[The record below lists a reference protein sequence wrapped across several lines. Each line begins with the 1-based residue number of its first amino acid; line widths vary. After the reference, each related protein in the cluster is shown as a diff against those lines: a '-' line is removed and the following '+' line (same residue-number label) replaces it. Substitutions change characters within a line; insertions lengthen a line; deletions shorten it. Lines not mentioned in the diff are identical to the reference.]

1 MNTPEVKQDMVR
13 MNLLLEPEHH
23 DKLVAT
29 KKITRISKSDLI
41 RIALDRLWDD
51 LGDLNNPSPK
61 AVEILFNRS
70 PEYIQVK
77 GRAGRS
83 TVNGKA
89 RKKS

>member
-1 MNTPEVKQDMVR
+1 MITPEVRQDLVR
-13 MNLLLEPEHH
+13 MNLLLEQEHH
-23 DKLVAT
+23 NKLVVA

-41 RIALDRLWDD
+41 RIALDRLWED

-70 PEYIQVK
+70 VNYTQVK

-83 TVNGKA
+83 TDKA
-89 RKKS
+89 KNTKKS